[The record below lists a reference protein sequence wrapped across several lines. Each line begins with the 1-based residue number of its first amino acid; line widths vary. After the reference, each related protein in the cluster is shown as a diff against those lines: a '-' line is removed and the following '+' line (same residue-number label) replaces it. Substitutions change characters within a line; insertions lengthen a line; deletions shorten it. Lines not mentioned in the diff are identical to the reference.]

1 MLVREIAKQVEIF
14 SIPVYTP
21 IYNVT
26 LQEVD
31 FLSFPIK
38 SGLGHVTCYG
48 QWGIIKGNTSR
59 SPKVLAF
66 LTWE

>member
-1 MLVREIAKQVEIF
+1 MLVREIVKQVEIF

-31 FLSFPIK
+31 FFSFSIK
-38 SGLGHVTCYG
+38 SGFSHVICDG
-48 QWGIIKGNTSR
+48 AWGIIKGNTSR

-66 LTWE
+66 LT